1 MELFEILAP
10 GGREE
15 KISEYIK
22 DYAGKCGYKCRNDV
36 FGNLI
41 CEKGENIKVAI
52 ECGMDNISIMKTA
65 ENEKGMLK
73 VAVPN
78 SALVKSLVGK
88 KIQFL
93 NGVLGIV
100 RCEKKEDIT
109 DFDLNIDIGASNKEE
124 AQKAVPTGEF
134 ATVVCDKFENE
145 NFVLGN
151 NISSYVPIQ
160 VLLEVMKT
168 AESTAFLFSAQK
180 KFAGRGLNALF
191 DGYEAETVISVNTIP
206 EKNGVSCG
214 KGAVVLVKEKNAVPT
229 VKVRK
234 ELIDSAEGKVQIGA
248 IDEALGLEA
257 PLIYG
262 KGAYCAGVCIAV
274 RGKDDSYEA
283 VAKSDIDSAV
293 KIICNYLK
301 RGI

>member
-15 KISEYIK
+15 KMSEYIK
-22 DYAGKCGYKCRNDV
+22 DYAEKCGYKCRNDV

-41 CEKGENIKVAI
+41 CEKGENIKIAV
-52 ECGMDNISIMKTA
+52 ECGIDNVSVMKTA
-65 ENEKGMLK
+65 ETEKGMLK

-100 RCEKKEDIT
+100 RCDKKEDIT
-109 DFDLNIDIGASNKEE
+109 DFDLNIDIGANSKEE

-134 ATVVCDKFENE
+134 ATVVCDKFENG
-145 NFVLGN
+145 NFVFGN
-151 NISSYVPIQ
+151 NISSYVPIK
-160 VLLEVMKT
+160 VLLEVMKI
-168 AESTAFLFSAQK
+168 AENTAFLFSTQK

-191 DGYEAETVISVNTIP
+191 EGYEAETVISVNTIP
-206 EKNGVSCG
+206 EKDGVSCG

-234 ELIDSAEGKVQIGA
+234 ELIECADGNVQIGA
-248 IDEALGLEA
+248 TDEALGLET

-274 RGKDDSYEA
+274 RGKDEA
-283 VAKSDIDSAV
+283 HESASKSDIDSAIE
-293 KIICNYLK
+293 IIGNYLK
-301 RGI
+301 